1 MTIRSRLIISVI
13 ALLTAGPVVAQDPVS
28 DVEDPNEILKIA
40 ALEAL
45 VAAPP
50 ERALPLASKVLDADN
65 TNEVKSRA
73 LFVLSQIDDPEAQ
86 ARLVE
91 VARGDNPEL
100 SVEAIRMIG
109 IGGNEEAMAQLSDL
123 YGSGDRNVR
132 SAVLEAFMIADNED
146 AVFQIA
152 QQAQDPEEFEL
163 AVHMLGAM
171 GAIDRLR
178 ELSEN
183 NGYTE
188 ELVQAMGIVGGA
200 DVNATLMDI
209 YRNAETDEIRQA
221 ALDGMLIAGHDE
233 GVLELYR
240 ASDDVNEKRRLLET
254 LSVMGS
260 DLLFDV
266 LDAALEG
273 GL

>member
-1 MTIRSRLIISVI
+1 MTIRSRLLI
-13 ALLTAGPVVAQDPVS
+13 AVFALVATGPALAQDPVS
-28 DVEDPNEILKIA
+28 EVEDPNEVLKIA

-45 VAAPP
+45 ISVPP
-50 ERALPLASKVLDADN
+50 ERALPLATKVLDANN
-65 TNEVKSRA
+65 TTEVKSHA
-73 LFVLSQIDDPEAQ
+73 LFVLSQIDTPEAQ
-86 ARLVE
+86 AKLLD
-91 VARGDNPEL
+91 VARSDNPEL

-109 IGGNEEAMAQLSDL
+109 IGGDEEAMAQLDGL
-123 YGSGDRNVR
+123 YSSGDEHVR
-132 SAVLEAFMIADNED
+132 GAVLEAYMIAGDQD
-146 AVFQIA
+146 AVFRIA
-152 QQAQDPEEFEL
+152 QQAQDPEEFEM

-171 GAIDRLR
+171 GAIDQLR
-178 ELSEN
+178 ALSQDT
-183 NGYTE
+183 GYSA

-209 YRNAETDEIRQA
+209 YRNAETDDVRQA

-240 ASDDVNEKRRLLET
+240 ESDDVEEKRRLLEA
-254 LSVMGS
+254 LSIMGS
-260 DLLFDV
+260 DLLFEV

>member
-1 MTIRSRLIISVI
+1 MTIRSRLIITVI
-13 ALLTAGPVVAQDPVS
+13 ALLAAGQTLAQAPVS
-28 DVEDPNEILKIA
+28 DVEDPNDVLKIA

-65 TNEVKSRA
+65 STEVKSRA

-86 ARLVE
+86 ARLVD

-109 IGGNEEAMAQLSDL
+109 IGGNEEAMGQLTDL
-123 YGSGDRNVR
+123 YGSGDEHVR
-132 SAVLEAFMIADNED
+132 GAVLEAYMIAGDQD

-171 GAIDRLR
+171 GAIDQLR
-178 ELSEN
+178 ALSQDS
-183 NGYTE
+183 GYTA

-209 YRNAETDEIRQA
+209 YRNAETDDVRQA

-240 ASDDVNEKRRLLET
+240 ASDNVEEKRRLLET
-254 LSVMGS
+254 LSIMGS
-260 DLLFDV
+260 DLLFEV

>member
-1 MTIRSRLIISVI
+1 MTICSRFIVTVI
-13 ALLTAGPVVAQDPVS
+13 ALLSTGTAIAQEPVS
-28 DVEDPNEILKIA
+28 EVEDPNDVLKIA

-50 ERALPLASKVLDADN
+50 ERALPLASKVLDANN
-65 TNEVKSRA
+65 TTEVKSRA
-73 LFVLSQIDDPEAQ
+73 LFVLSQIDEPEAQ
-86 ARLVE
+86 SKLVE
-91 VARGDNPEL
+91 VARGNNPEL

-109 IGGNEEAMAQLSDL
+109 IGGNEQAMAQLEDL
-123 YGSGDRNVR
+123 YGSGDENVR
-132 SAVLEAFMIADNED
+132 GAVLEAYMIAGNED
-146 AVFQIA
+146 AVFRIA
-152 QQAQDPEEFEL
+152 QQAEDPEDFEM

-171 GAIDRLR
+171 GAIDKLR
-178 ELSEN
+178 ALSQD
-183 NGYTE
+183 NGYSA

-209 YRNAETDEIRQA
+209 YRNAETDDVRQA

-240 ASDDVNEKRRLLET
+240 ASDSVEEKRRLLET
-254 LSVMGS
+254 LSIMGS